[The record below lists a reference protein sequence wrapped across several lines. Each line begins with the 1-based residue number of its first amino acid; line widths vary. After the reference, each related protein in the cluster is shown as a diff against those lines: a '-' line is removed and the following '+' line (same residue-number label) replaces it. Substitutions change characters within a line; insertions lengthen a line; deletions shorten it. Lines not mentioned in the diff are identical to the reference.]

1 MANILLTIFAYL
13 AIGIMSTIGT
23 YTLLMLI
30 YMIADAIQKG
40 KDKENETTKKE

>member
-30 YMIADAIQKG
+30 YLISASVQKRS
-40 KDKENETTKKE
+40 DKENETTKKE